1 MKIKKFKFKQ
11 ILKLNLLKFKTYESF
26 VKKSSPKLLMDRHLT
41 QIIVNFKK
49 VLKVIYQYNQT
60 HKRILFI
67 GLPKKLE
74 LKINKLT
81 NHAAVP
87 SGFEVQGILSNNFQP
102 MGNKKQDLSRHY
114 SKSLFPK
121 LSNSPDLVI
130 LVSHSKAQSII
141 SESYY
146 FKIPLI
152 FFNGEID
159 TNVQTNV
166 TYNVPIT
173 TTTNSTLFFIG
184 LNFLFKTNKKGHIA
198 KSERLSALY

>member
-11 ILKLNLLKFKTYESF
+11 ILKLHLLKFKTYESF
-26 VKKSSPKLLMDRHLT
+26 IKKSSPKLLMDRHLT

-60 HKRILFI
+60 NKRILFI

-81 NHAAVP
+81 NHVAVP
-87 SGFEVQGILSNNFQP
+87 SGFEVQRILSNNFQYTK
-102 MGNKKQDLSRHY
+102 NKKEDLTSVY
-114 SKSLFPK
+114 SKQLFPK
-121 LSNSPDLVI
+121 LSKSPDLVI
-130 LVSHSKAQSII
+130 LVSHGKAQSII

-146 FKIPLI
+146 LKIPLI
-152 FFNGEID
+152 FFNGELDTI
-159 TNVQTNV
+159 TNVQTSV

-173 TTTNSTLFFIG
+173 TTTNNTLFFIG
-184 LNFLFKTNKKGHIA
+184 LNFLFKTGKKG
-198 KSERLSALY
+198 

>member
-11 ILKLNLLKFKTYESF
+11 ILKLHLLKFKTYESF
-26 VKKSSPKLLMDRHLT
+26 IKKSSPKLLMDRHLT

-60 HKRILFI
+60 NKKILFI

-74 LKINKLT
+74 LKINKST
-81 NHAAVP
+81 NHVAVP
-87 SGFEVQGILSNNFQP
+87 RNFEVQRILSNNIQATK
-102 MGNKKQDLSRHY
+102 NKKEELTSVY
-114 SKSLFPK
+114 SKQLFPK
-121 LSNSPDLVI
+121 LSKSPDLVI

-146 FKIPLI
+146 LKIPLI
-152 FFNGEID
+152 LFNGELD
-159 TNVQTNV
+159 TITNAQTSV

-173 TTTNSTLFFIG
+173 TTTNNTLFFIG
-184 LNFLFKTNKKGHIA
+184 LNFLFKTGKKG
-198 KSERLSALY
+198 

>member
-11 ILKLNLLKFKTYESF
+11 ILKLHLLKFKTYESF

-81 NHAAVP
+81 NHVAVP
-87 SGFEVQGILSNNFQP
+87 SDFEVQGILSNNFQYTK
-102 MGNKKQDLSRHY
+102 NKKQDLTSDY

-121 LSNSPDLVI
+121 LSKSPGLVV

-141 SESYY
+141 SESCYL
-146 FKIPLI
+146 KIPLI
-152 FFNGEID
+152 FFNGDLD
-159 TNVQTNV
+159 TITDVQTSV
-166 TYNVPIT
+166 TYNVPINT
-173 TTTNSTLFFIG
+173 EANNTLFFIG
-184 LNFLFKTNKKGHIA
+184 LNFLFKTGKKGTH
-198 KSERLSALY
+198 

>member
-11 ILKLNLLKFKTYESF
+11 ILKLHLLKFKTYESF

-81 NHAAVP
+81 HHVAVP
-87 SGFEVQGILSNNFQP
+87 SGFEVQRILSTNFQP
-102 MGNKKQDLSRHY
+102 TKKQDLGSGY

-121 LSNSPDLVI
+121 LSKSPDLVL

-146 FKIPLI
+146 LKIPLI
-152 FFNGEID
+152 FFNGDLD
-159 TNVQTNV
+159 TTTNAQISS

-173 TTTNSTLFFIG
+173 ATTNNTLFFIG
-184 LNFLFKTNKKGHIA
+184 LNFLFKTVKKGTQR
-198 KSERLSALY
+198 SVL

>member
-11 ILKLNLLKFKTYESF
+11 ILKLHLLKFKTYESF
-26 VKKSSPKLLMDRHLT
+26 IKKSSPKLLVDRHLT

-87 SGFEVQGILSNNFQP
+87 GGFEVQGILSNKVQSTK
-102 MGNKKQDLSRHY
+102 NKKQDLTSAY
-114 SKSLFPK
+114 SKTLFPK
-121 LSNSPDLVI
+121 LSKSPDLVI
-130 LVSHSKAQSII
+130 LVSNIKAQSII

-146 FKIPLI
+146 LKIPLI
-152 FFNGEID
+152 YFNGDID
-159 TNVQTNV
+159 TINNVQKSV
-166 TYNVPIT
+166 TYNAPIT
-173 TTTNSTLFFIG
+173 TSTDNTLFFIG
-184 LNFLFKTNKKGHIA
+184 LNFLFKTGKRYNQK
-198 KSERLSALY
+198 LSVK

>member
-11 ILKLNLLKFKTYESF
+11 ILKLHLLKFKTYESF
-26 VKKSSPKLLMDRHLT
+26 IKKSSPKLLMDRHLT

-60 HKRILFI
+60 HKKILFI

-74 LKINKLT
+74 LKINKST
-81 NHAAVP
+81 NHVAVP
-87 SGFEVQGILSNNFQP
+87 SNFEVQRILSNNFQSTK
-102 MGNKKQDLSRHY
+102 NKKEELTSVN
-114 SKSLFPK
+114 SKQLFPK
-121 LSNSPDLVI
+121 LSKSPDLVI

-146 FKIPLI
+146 LKIPLI
-152 FFNGEID
+152 FFNGELD
-159 TNVQTNV
+159 TTTNVQTSV

-173 TTTNSTLFFIG
+173 TTNNSLFFIG
-184 LNFLFKTNKKGHIA
+184 LNFLFKTSKKG
-198 KSERLSALY
+198 

>member
-1 MKIKKFKFKQ
+1 
-11 ILKLNLLKFKTYESF
+11 
-26 VKKSSPKLLMDRHLT
+26 MDRHLT

-81 NHAAVP
+81 NHVAVP
-87 SGFEVQGILSNNFQP
+87 SGFEVQRILSNNFQYTA
-102 MGNKKQDLSRHY
+102 NKKEDLNSVY
-114 SKSLFPK
+114 SKQLFPK
-121 LSNSPDLVI
+121 LSKSPDLVI

-146 FKIPLI
+146 LKIPLI
-152 FFNGEID
+152 FFNGELDTI
-159 TNVQTNV
+159 TNVQTSV

-173 TTTNSTLFFIG
+173 TTTNNTLFFIG
-184 LNFLFKTNKKGHIA
+184 LNFLFKTGKKG
-198 KSERLSALY
+198 

>member
-11 ILKLNLLKFKTYESF
+11 ILKLHLLKFKTYESF

-60 HKRILFI
+60 HKRVLFI

-74 LKINKLT
+74 LKVNKLT
-81 NHAAVP
+81 NHVAVP
-87 SGFEVQGILSNNFQP
+87 SDFDVQRILSNNFQYTK
-102 MGNKKQDLSRHY
+102 NKKQDLISAY

-121 LSNSPDLVI
+121 LSKSPDLVI
-130 LVSHSKAQSII
+130 LVSHSKAQSVI

-146 FKIPLI
+146 LKIPLI
-152 FFNGEID
+152 FFNGDLD
-159 TNVQTNV
+159 TITESRTKV

-173 TTTNSTLFFIG
+173 TTTNNTLFFIG
-184 LNFLFKTNKKGHIA
+184 LNFLFKTDKKGRTV
-198 KSERLSALY
+198 KK

>member
-1 MKIKKFKFKQ
+1 
-11 ILKLNLLKFKTYESF
+11 
-26 VKKSSPKLLMDRHLT
+26 MDRHLT

-81 NHAAVP
+81 NHVAVP
-87 SGFEVQGILSNNFQP
+87 SGFEVQRIFSKNFQRAQ
-102 MGNKKQDLSRHY
+102 NEKQDLVSDYSR
-114 SKSLFPK
+114 SLFPK
-121 LSNSPDLVI
+121 LSKSPNLVV

-146 FKIPLI
+146 LKIPLI
-152 FFNGEID
+152 FCNGDLD
-159 TNVQTNV
+159 TITNAQTNV

-173 TTTNSTLFFIG
+173 TTTNNTLFFIG
-184 LNFLFKTNKKGHIA
+184 LNFLFKTVKKGHA
-198 KSERLSALY
+198 VKRGSY